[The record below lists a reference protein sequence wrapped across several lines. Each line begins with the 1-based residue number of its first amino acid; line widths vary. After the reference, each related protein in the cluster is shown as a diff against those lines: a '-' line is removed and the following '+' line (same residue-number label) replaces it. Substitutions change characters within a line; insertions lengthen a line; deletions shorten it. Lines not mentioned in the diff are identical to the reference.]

1 MITSNISE
9 CKYEDETVPR
19 ATEKWKDSEQMVRKL
34 DFHVLDAS
42 LPILPG
48 IEPAENLLPTHCFCP
63 GKSGIEVDNQL
74 PIILGSLAGDCS
86 GRDPQKTFQ
95 VLKGEISLRTL
106 ETKKGGRTTKS
117 SPENSALEFGQRRL
131 QIRVS
136 VQQHH
141 GVGDLFHR
149 SPGHEPLA
157 TIPTLSRNPLWYLP
171 HLERAA
177 LQSFT
182 TAKENL
188 GLRHHL
194 ESKRKQWPSSKEFL
208 TKTSQEKTVINNESF
223 NAKTLTYIHKK
234 Q

>member
-1 MITSNISE
+1 MSLMPLSPSCLASSLQKTYCQLTVSALEKVGLRWTTS
-9 CKYEDETVPR
+9 
-19 ATEKWKDSEQMVRKL
+19 
-34 DFHVLDAS
+34 F
-42 LPILPG
+42 
-48 IEPAENLLPTHCFCP
+48 
-63 GKSGIEVDNQL
+63 

-117 SPENSALEFGQRRL
+117 SPENSVLEFGQRRL

-157 TIPTLSRNPLWYLP
+157 TIPTLPRNLLWYLS

-177 LQSFT
+177 LQSLLQPRRT
-182 TAKENL
+182 WA
-188 GLRHHL
+188 
-194 ESKRKQWPSSKEFL
+194 
-208 TKTSQEKTVINNESF
+208 
-223 NAKTLTYIHKK
+223 
-234 Q
+234 